1 MKKMLVFISAIICI
15 FILNGCNRTENN
27 INNKPEVYTFY
38 GENEYISVING
49 TAVVDG
55 EDEMFSGG
63 ELRVINK
70 EIFADAV
77 YWHYEFYILNDG
89 EDKTIYVG
97 SVSDE
102 TGTSAVSIEGDLGK
116 ISGGDIITKYNDS
129 YADEFINNLFFRF
142 IVKNA
147 DGEENTYHLQMN
159 VNKVY

>member
-1 MKKMLVFISAIICI
+1 MKKMIVFILAIICLFI
-15 FILNGCNRTENN
+15 FNGCNTIENT
-27 INNKPEVYTFY
+27 NKTEVYTFY

-49 TAVVDG
+49 TAVVDS

-63 ELRVINK
+63 ELRVIDK
-70 EIFADAV
+70 EYFADAV
-77 YWHYEFYILNDG
+77 YWCYEFYILNDG
-89 EDKTIYVG
+89 EEKTLYVG

-102 TGTSAVSIEGDLGK
+102 TGGASADIEGDLGK
-116 ISGGDIITKYNDS
+116 IAGEDIISVYDGS
-129 YADEFINNLFFRF
+129 YSDEFTNNLFFKF

>member
-1 MKKMLVFISAIICI
+1 MKKAFVFILAIICLFI
-15 FILNGCNRTENN
+15 FVGCKTTQD
-27 INNKPEVYTFY
+27 NKTEVYTFY

-49 TAVVDG
+49 TAVVDS

-63 ELRVINK
+63 ELRVIDK

-77 YWHYEFYILNDG
+77 YWRYEFYILND
-89 EDKTIYVG
+89 EEEKTLYVG

-102 TGTSAVSIEGDLGK
+102 TGGASVGIEGDLGK

>member
-1 MKKMLVFISAIICI
+1 MI
-15 FILNGCNRTENN
+15 ENT
-27 INNKPEVYTFY
+27 NKTEVYTFY

-49 TAVVDG
+49 TAVIDG

-63 ELRVINK
+63 ELRVIDK

-77 YWHYEFYILNDG
+77 YWRYEFYILNDG
-89 EDKTIYVG
+89 EEKTLCVG

-102 TGTSAVSIEGDLGK
+102 TGEASVDIEGDLGK
-116 ISGGDIITKYNDS
+116 IAGEDIISVYDGS
-129 YADEFINNLFFRF
+129 YSDEFTNNLFFKF

>member
-1 MKKMLVFISAIICI
+1 MKKMIVFILAIICLFI
-15 FILNGCNRTENN
+15 FNGCNTIENT
-27 INNKPEVYTFY
+27 NKTEVYTFY

-49 TAVVDG
+49 TAVIDG

-63 ELRVINK
+63 ELRVIDK
-70 EIFADAV
+70 EIFADVV
-77 YWHYEFYILNDG
+77 YWRYEFYILNDG
-89 EDKTIYVG
+89 EEKTLSVG

-102 TGTSAVSIEGDLGK
+102 TGEASAGIEGDLGK
-116 ISGGDIITKYNDS
+116 ISGGDIISRYDDS
-129 YADEFINNLFFRF
+129 YADELTNNLFFKF